1 MPWVEPWIG
10 TIWWTFIN
18 WYLSMQNKKSEKQNI
33 AFTSNFVFLSV
44 RFSKNVIILFITG
57 FSEQTWGKLAYN
69 VPVIGAV
76 ACVAPAAG
84 NCAYHVLC
92 AVISIC

>member
-1 MPWVEPWIG
+1 MLL
-10 TIWWTFIN
+10 
-18 WYLSMQNKKSEKQNI
+18 LSHVLASQKIVVLCLQCRSFKI
-33 AFTSNFVFLSV
+33 A
-44 RFSKNVIILFITG
+44 G
-57 FSEQTWGKLAYN
+57 N